1 MEKDSSLSKKTRKSQ
16 EGQMSKIDTIR
27 KHWGKKSYAE
37 IGKLTGQTAD
47 AVRKMGRADGLEPIR
62 VNAQNGGAKHQ
73 TERFVK
79 FLSKAKLMKEITE
92 AFGTKAEKLLR
103 EVYVGYTLFTQRNAF
118 NELLYVLLPEVVDD
132 LIIAPRE
139 WKFHVG
145 RDEEGKKQPYLMVQL
160 PDFKGKL
167 EIALLFD
174 VHYGHHAH
182 KLAKFKAYINWVLQ
196 NPNVYAIIGGDL
208 MENAIDDGRGMSY
221 DQETNPSN
229 QLNDIVHLLAPI
241 AHKILFAIPGNH
253 EERTYK
259 KTGIEVME
267 VLAGRLNVPYFSGPV
282 IVDILANTYR
292 WSAHVQHGYG
302 NSQTKGG
309 KMNSASRP
317 KGYTGVI
324 HFFISGHVHDRV
336 CECETMIVQ
345 DPINCRLQYI
355 DQWTVVSPSFLGWEE
370 TYAYKAG
377 YRPPAKGGVSIELND
392 NGSYR
397 AVQT

>member
-1 MEKDSSLSKKTRKSQ
+1 MKL
-16 EGQMSKIDTIR
+16 IDRIR
-27 KHWGKKSYAE
+27 PLWGKMSYAE
-37 IGKLTGQTAD
+37 IAAKLFTTAES
-47 AVRKMGRADGLEPIR
+47 VRKTGRKHGLKPYRI
-62 VNAQNGGAKHQ
+62 NKQNGSAKNEQ
-73 TERFVK
+73 DRFVK
-79 FLSKAKLMKEITE
+79 FLSKAKTEKEITG
-92 AFGTKAEKLLR
+92 AFGGNAKKLLTG
-103 EVYVGYTLFTQRNAF
+103 VYAGHTLFTQRNAF
-118 NELLYVLLPEVVDD
+118 NELLYVLLPEVKDD
-132 LIIAPRE
+132 LVIQPRK

-145 RDEEGKKQPYLMVQL
+145 KDDEGKKQPYLMAQL

-182 KLAKFKAYINWVLQ
+182 KLSKFKAYINWILQ

-221 DQETNPSN
+221 DQDKNPSS
-229 QLNDIVHLLAPI
+229 QLNDVVHLLAPI

-267 VLAGRLNVPYFSGPV
+267 VLAGQLDVPYFSGPV
-282 IVDILANTYR
+282 ILDVLANSYR

-317 KGYTGVI
+317 KGYTGLI

-336 CECETMIVQ
+336 CECETMIMQ
-345 DPINCRLQYI
+345 DPVNCRLQYI
-355 DQWTVVSPSFLGWEE
+355 EQWTVVAPAFLGWEE

-392 NGSYR
+392 NGTYR

>member
-1 MEKDSSLSKKTRKSQ
+1 MNVNDIIRQNWETMDY
-16 EGQMSKIDTIR
+16 GQIAQLT
-27 KHWGKKSYAE
+27 
-37 IGKLTGQTAD
+37 KLTAD
-47 AVRKMGRADGLEPIR
+47 AVRKRGRRMGLEPKKI
-62 VNAQNGGAKHQ
+62 NAQNGGDKHAAD
-73 TERFVK
+73 RFVK
-79 FLSKAKLMKEITE
+79 FLSKAKLMKEIIA
-92 AFGTKAEKLLR
+92 AFGKKADKLLAG
-103 EVYVGYTLFTQRNAF
+103 VYEGYSLFTQRNAF
-118 NELLYVLLPEVVDD
+118 NELLYVLLPEVKLDD
-132 LIIAPRE
+132 MVIQPRQ

-145 RDEEGKKQPYLMVQL
+145 KNDEGQKQPYLMVQL
-160 PDFKGKL
+160 PDFKGKIEL
-167 EIALLFD
+167 ALLFD

-182 KLAKFKAYINWVLQ
+182 KLSKFKAYIDWILR

-221 DQETNPSN
+221 DQDRNPSS
-229 QLNDIVHLLAPI
+229 QLDEVAHLLAPI

-253 EERTYK
+253 EERTQK

-267 VLAGRLNVPYFSGPV
+267 VLARMLKIPYFSGPV
-282 IVDILANTYR
+282 VLDILANTYR
-292 WSAHVQHGYG
+292 WSAHIQHGYG

-345 DPINCRLQYI
+345 DPVNCRLQYI

-370 TYAYKAG
+370 TYAYRAG
-377 YRPPAKGGVSIELND
+377 YRPPAKGGVAIELND
-392 NGSYR
+392 NGTYR